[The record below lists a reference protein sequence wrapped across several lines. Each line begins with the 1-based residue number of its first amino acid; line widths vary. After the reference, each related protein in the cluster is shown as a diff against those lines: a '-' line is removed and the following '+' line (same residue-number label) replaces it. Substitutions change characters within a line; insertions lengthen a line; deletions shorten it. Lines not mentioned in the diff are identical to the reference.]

1 MTLRF
6 DATALSLDGLDA
18 TALLAA
24 RAAQERRRFPA
35 AAAGAL
41 LAAGRAAEANRD
53 ALLAGKALAVTTGQQ
68 PGLFT
73 GPLYAVYKA
82 LTAAALAE
90 QLGRRWGRPVVP
102 VFWVAGDDHDF
113 AEVNHCAVLAADGSV
128 RTVTLRERAADAVM
142 LPAFREPVGADGAA
156 ALAALEAALPP
167 SEFRSETV
175 AWLGTAYRAERSMAE
190 AAAVAL
196 AQLLEPFG
204 VVVCRGWD
212 GALKRAASDVFLEAL
227 RSAKVLDEALAR
239 EAARLKASGAAVP
252 VTVGEGMTLAMLEGK
267 LGRDRLRM
275 SDGAFVTRRSGERL
289 TLKDIESVLHS
300 TPERLSANVLLR
312 PVVEAYVFPTV
323 AYVGG
328 PAELAYLRQVAPVFA
343 HLAVPRPAPAP
354 RLSGFLV
361 DAKTD
366 KTLERLGLKPADLAQ
381 DEGAL
386 ATALAKDA
394 LPADAAGALAA
405 LRSALAER
413 YRAVTEAALALEK
426 TLERPIETARNQA
439 LHAVD
444 EVEKRL
450 VAALKRRNET
460 ALQQLARTR
469 TGLFPGGEPQE
480 RVLTAASYLARYGPD
495 LLAPPWA
502 AAREQ
507 AGRLLDAPRAGA

>member
-18 TALLAA
+18 AALGAA

-41 LAAGRAAEANRD
+41 IASGRAAEANRD
-53 ALLAGKALAVTTGQQ
+53 ALVAGKALAVTTGQQ

-73 GPLYAVYKA
+73 GPLYTVYKA

-167 SEFRSETV
+167 SEFRAETV
-175 AWLGTAYRAERSMAE
+175 AWLGTAYSAERSVAE

-196 AQLLEPFG
+196 ASLLEPFG

-212 GALKRAASDVFLEAL
+212 GVLKRAASDVFLEAL
-227 RSAKVLDEALAR
+227 RSARVLDEALGR
-239 EAARLKASGAAVP
+239 EAARLKESGAAVP
-252 VTVGEGMTLAMLEGK
+252 VAVGEGMTLAMVEGK
-267 LGRDRLRM
+267 MGRDRLRM
-275 SDGAFVTRRSGERL
+275 SDGAFVTRRSGESL
-289 TLKDIESVLHS
+289 TLKDIEALLHS
-300 TPERLSANVLLR
+300 APERLSANVLLR
-312 PVVEAYVFPTV
+312 PAVEAYVFPTV

-328 PAELAYLRQVAPVFA
+328 PAELAYLKQVAPVFA
-343 HLAVPRPAPAP
+343 HLAVPRPVPVP
-354 RLSGFLV
+354 RLSGLLV

-405 LRSALAER
+405 LRSALEER
-413 YRAVTEAALALEK
+413 YRAVTEAALGIER
-426 TLERPIETARNQA
+426 TLERPIETVRNQA

-469 TGLFPGGEPQE
+469 ASLFPGGEPQE
-480 RVLTAASYLARYGPD
+480 RVLTAASWLARYGRD
-495 LLAPPWA
+495 LLSVLAA
-502 AAREQ
+502 AAREH
-507 AGRLLDAPRAGA
+507 AGRLLDAPPAGA

>member
-6 DATALSLDGLDA
+6 DAAAPDGLDA
-18 TALLAA
+18 GALDAA

-41 LAAGRAAEANRD
+41 VAAGRASEANRD
-53 ALLAGKALAVTTGQQ
+53 ALLAGQALAVTTGQQ

-73 GPLYAVYKA
+73 GPLYTVYKA

-90 QLGRRWGRPVVP
+90 QLGSRWARPVVP

-113 AEVNHCAVLAADGSV
+113 AEVNHCAVLAVDGSV
-128 RTVTLRERAADAVM
+128 RTVTLRERPADAAM
-142 LPAFREPVGADGAA
+142 LPAFREIVGADGAA

-175 AWLGTAYRAERSMAE
+175 AWLGAAYTAERSMAE

-196 AQLLEPFG
+196 ASLLEPFG

-227 RSAKVLDEALAR
+227 GSARTLDEALGR

-252 VTVGEGMTLAMLEGK
+252 VAVGEGMTLAMLEGK
-267 LGRDRLRM
+267 MGRDRLRM
-275 SDGAFVTRRSGERL
+275 ADGAFVTRRSGESL
-289 TLKDIESVLHS
+289 TLNDIESVLRS

-312 PVVEAYVFPTV
+312 PAVEAHVFPTV

-328 PAELAYLRQVAPVFA
+328 PAELAYLRQVGPVFT
-343 HLAVPRPAPAP
+343 HLAVPRPVPVL

-366 KTLERLGLKPADLAQ
+366 KTLERLGLKPADLAR
-381 DEGAL
+381 DESTL

-405 LRSALAER
+405 LRAAIGER
-413 YRAVTEAALALEK
+413 YVAVLEAARRLES
-426 TLERPIETARNQA
+426 TLERPIETVRNQA

-469 TGLFPGGEPQE
+469 ASLFPGGEPQE
-480 RVLTAASYLARYGPD
+480 RVFTTASYLARYGRE
-495 LLAPPWA
+495 LLPVLAA
-502 AAREQ
+502 AAREH
-507 AGRLLDAPRAGA
+507 AGRLLDAPPAGT

>member
-6 DATALSLDGLDA
+6 DATAPALDRLDA
-18 TALLAA
+18 AELGAA

-41 LAAGRAAEANRD
+41 LASGRAAEANRD
-53 ALLAGKALAVTTGQQ
+53 ALLAGTALAVTTGQQ

-73 GPLYAVYKA
+73 GPLYTVHKA
-82 LTAAALAE
+82 LTAVALAE
-90 QLGRRWGRPVVP
+90 RLAERWGRPVVP

-175 AWLGTAYRAERSMAE
+175 AWLGTAYSAERSMAE

-196 AQLLEPFG
+196 AALLEPFG

-227 RSAKVLDEALAR
+227 RSAKVLDEALGR
-239 EAARLKASGAAVP
+239 EAARLKESGAAVP
-252 VTVGEGMTLAMLEGK
+252 VAVGDGMTLAMLEGK
-267 LGRDRLRM
+267 MGRDRLRM
-275 SDGAFVTRRSGERL
+275 SGGGFVTRRSGESL
-289 TLKDIESVLHS
+289 TLQDIESVLHAA
-300 TPERLSANVLLR
+300 PERLSANVLLR
-312 PVVEAYVFPTV
+312 PAVEAHVFPTV
-323 AYVGG
+323 SYVGG
-328 PAELAYLRQVAPVFA
+328 PTELAYLKQVAPVFA
-343 HLAVPRPAPAP
+343 HLAVPRPAPAL
-354 RLSGFLV
+354 RLSGLLV
-361 DAKTD
+361 DAKAD
-366 KTLERLGLKPADLAQ
+366 KALERLGLKPADLAQ

-405 LRSALAER
+405 LRSALEER
-413 YRAVTEAALALEK
+413 YRAVTEAALAIER
-426 TLERPIETARNQA
+426 TLERPIETVRNQA

-469 TGLFPGGEPQE
+469 TGLFPGGAPQE
-480 RVLTAASYLARYGPD
+480 RVLTAASWLARYGRD
-495 LLAPPWA
+495 LLPVLVA
-502 AAREQ
+502 AAREH
-507 AGRLLDAPRAGA
+507 AGRLLDAPPAGA